1 VRSYFHRQ
9 AHLFIKFFGVF
20 MLFHPGQRW
29 ISDGES
35 DQGLGTVM
43 MVEARFVT
51 ILYTATGD
59 SRKYA
64 IKDAPL
70 TRIKFNVGDSIP
82 SHEGWQLTVESI
94 SEANGLL
101 TYHGK
106 RKDNNEQC
114 ALKEVMIDHF
124 IKFNNPHDRLMNG
137 QTDRLD
143 WFRLRRDCL
152 KHQYIQQQ
160 SPLTGLTGGR
170 VSLIPHQL
178 YIAEEVGQRFAPRV
192 LLADE
197 VGLGKTIEAG
207 LIIHQQLVTGRAQ
220 RVLIIV
226 PEPLM
231 HQWLVEMLRRF
242 NLHFSIFDNDRCIE
256 SASDDE
262 QNPFSSEQLVLVNL
276 DFISNNPQWYDAL
289 LAESWDLM
297 VVDEAHHLAWQPD
310 NVSNEYQCVEQLA
323 EKIPGVLLLTAT
335 PDQLGHEGHFAR
347 LKLLDA
353 DRFFDY
359 QSFVDE
365 ESNYQQVADTANTI
379 IAGDVLDPEQQAT
392 LTQLLKE
399 SDISELLREFNQTVI
414 TEQKNKQTNEQ
425 GNDEK
430 NAAGQQLLKQLLDRH
445 GTGRILF
452 RNSRN
457 TIKGFPARQLHAT
470 PLALPELY
478 QAQINDFINSDDSEV
493 LAQSKRAKYLFTPEI
508 MFSLDSHSCHWTDI
522 DPRVDYLITLLQSLN
537 DNATENECN
546 SKEKLLVI
554 CAHAQTA
561 IDLEMAL
568 RVKQG
573 IRAAV
578 FHEGLSIFDRD
589 KAAAYFAQEEDSAQ
603 VLLCSEIGSEGRNF
617 QFAHHLMLFDLPA
630 NPDLLEQRIGR
641 LDRIGQKQIINLH
654 VPYFE
659 DSAQALL
666 FNWYQQSL
674 NAFEHT
680 CITGRAVFECY
691 GNNLMSLVLQGQDSG
706 DLAQQLI
713 SDSRKKHLTI
723 KAELESGRDKLL
735 EIHSS
740 GQGRAQ
746 ALVKE
751 IAQQDQQIQLPQFM
765 FQVFDVFGISQD
777 DKADFAI
784 ALNPS
789 EHMLSATFPC
799 LPEDGTTI
807 TFNRDS
813 ALACENYQLLTW
825 DHPMVRES
833 MELIL
838 TDEIG
843 NASIG
848 LLKNPALPVGTFFL
862 ECLYTLAAMAPSKLQ
877 LGRYLPTTPVRVLVD
892 AKGNDLENKISEQ
905 VLDSQV
911 VPVKK
916 QMALQLT
923 KALSAQIA
931 PLVGKAEHHAQNKIS
946 VIQSKALTN
955 MVSNLSDEQ
964 QRLIALAAINPSVRQ
979 EEIDFIAL
987 QQQELTHYINNAQLK
1002 FEAVR
1007 LIVVSH

>member
-1 VRSYFHRQ
+1 
-9 AHLFIKFFGVF
+9 

-35 DQGLGTVM
+35 NQGLGTVM

-70 TRIKFNVGDSIP
+70 TRIKFASGDKIP
-82 SHEGWQLTVESI
+82 SHEGWHLLVETVKE
-94 SEANGLL
+94 ENNLL
-101 TYHGK
+101 TYFGT
-106 RKDNNEQC
+106 RQDTGEQTT
-114 ALKEVMIDHF
+114 LKEVLVDHF
-124 IKFNNPHDRLMNG
+124 IKFNNPHDRLLNG

-152 KHQYIQQQ
+152 KHQFTQQQ
-160 SPLTGLTGGR
+160 SALTGLIGAK

-256 SASDDE
+256 SANEDE
-262 QNPFSSEQLVLVNL
+262 HNNPFSSEQLVLVNL
-276 DFISNNPQWYDAL
+276 DFISQNPQWHKAL

-297 VVDEAHHLAWQPD
+297 VVDEAHHLAWQVD
-310 NVSNEYQCVEQLA
+310 DVSIEYQCVEQLA
-323 EKIPGVLLLTAT
+323 QNIPGVLLLTAT

-359 QSFVDE
+359 KKFVE
-365 ESNYQQVADTANTI
+365 EENNYQQVADAANTI
-379 IAGDVLDPEQQAT
+379 IAGDILNTTQQQI
-392 LTQLLKE
+392 LSDLLKE
-399 SDISELLREFNQTVI
+399 SDVSELIRDFN
-414 TEQKNKQTNEQ
+414 
-425 GNDEK
+425 NDAMMDNSSTQHDE
-430 NAAGQQLLKQLLDRH
+430 NHSTAGHQLLNQLLDRH

-457 TIKGFPARQLHAT
+457 TIKGFPARVLHAT
-470 PLALPELY
+470 PLTLPEFY
-478 QAQINDFINSDDSEV
+478 QTKINDFINSDDIEQ
-493 LAQSKRAKYLFTPEI
+493 LAHSKRVKHVFTPEI
-508 MFSLDSHSCHWTDI
+508 LFALDEHSNHWTDI
-522 DPRVDYLITLLQSLN
+522 DPRVNYLINLVQSLN
-537 DNATENECN
+537 TNSKENID
-546 SKEKLLVI
+546 STSKTTKEKLLVI

-561 IDLEMAL
+561 IDLEKAL
-568 RVKQG
+568 RVKEG
-573 IRAAV
+573 IRAAI
-578 FHEGLSIFDRD
+578 FHEGLSIFERD
-589 KAAAYFAQEEDSAQ
+589 KAAAYFAQGEDSAQ
-603 VLLCSEIGSEGRNF
+603 ILLCSEIGSEGRNF
-617 QFAHHLMLFDLPA
+617 QFAHHLVLFDLPT

-641 LDRIGQKQIINLH
+641 LDRIGQKQTINLH

-659 DSAQALL
+659 NSAQHLL

-674 NAFEHT
+674 NAFAHT
-680 CITGRAVFECY
+680 CITGRAVFEKF
-691 GNNLMSLVLQGQDSG
+691 GET
-706 DLAQQLI
+706 LI
-713 SDSRKKHLTI
+713 SLILHGQESSKKAEQFINDCQKKHLEI
-723 KAELESGRDKLL
+723 KAHLESGRDKLL

-746 ALVKE
+746 ALVE
-751 IAQQDQQIQLPQFM
+751 ELTTQDQQTHLPQFM
-765 FQVFDVFGISQD
+765 FQLFDVFGIAQD

-784 ALNPS
+784 ALNQT
-789 EHMLSATFPC
+789 EHMLTPSFPY

-807 TFNRDS
+807 TFDRDS
-813 ALACENYQLLTW
+813 ALACEDYQLLTW

-833 MELIL
+833 MELVL
-838 TDEIG
+838 SDEIG

-848 LLKNPALPVGTFFL
+848 LLKNPALPIGTFFL

-877 LGRYLPTTPVRVLVD
+877 LGRYLPTTPVRVLID
-892 AKGNDLENKISEQ
+892 ANGNDLDDKINEK
-905 VLDSQV
+905 VLDAQL

-923 KALSAQIA
+923 KALSTQIA
-931 PLVGKAEHHAQNKIS
+931 PLVSKAEKHANSKIS
-946 VIQSKALTN
+946 SIQQCALVN
-955 MVSNLSDEQ
+955 MQQNLQEEE
-964 QRLIALAAINPSVRQ
+964 QRLVALATINPSVRQ

-987 QQQELTHYINNAQLK
+987 QQQELNHYIEHAQLK

-1007 LIVVSH
+1007 LIVVTH